1 MSKKGR
7 ICNALLMVPEA
18 AAIAFFV
25 VPMTGGLIDI
35 GNILG
40 LAATLLF
47 FAATVFWEP
56 LFRLLKRM
64 WSKKWGK
71 AAVTAFGSVLGL
83 LILYAVVLSA
93 AMVGAAVN
101 YPREPD
107 AVIVLGCK
115 VGVTGNPSMMLQ
127 YRIEK
132 AYEYLDENPELIC
145 VASGGQG
152 ANEALSEGQVIRDK
166 LVEKGIDPSRI
177 LIEDRSTS
185 TSENLEFS
193 LSLLEKEGIQAQN
206 IAIVT
211 DGFHQLRAAVMAG
224 ELGAEAYAV
233 SADTRFWLVPTY
245 WVREW
250 LALSYLFVFGK

>member
-7 ICNALLMVPEA
+7 ICNALLIALEA
-18 AAIAFFV
+18 ITIAFFV
-25 VPMTGGLIDI
+25 IPMTGGLIDI

-56 LFRLLKRM
+56 LFRLLKRI
-64 WSKKWGK
+64 WKRKPGRL
-71 AAVTAFGSVLGL
+71 AIRIGSGVLSL
-83 LILYAVVLSA
+83 LVLYACVLSVI
-93 AMVGAAVN
+93 MIGAAVN
-101 YPREPD
+101 YPGEPD

-132 AYEYLDENPELIC
+132 AYEYLSENPDLIC

-193 LSLLEKEGIQAQN
+193 LNILTDNGIQVHN

-211 DGFHQLRAAVMAG
+211 DGFHQLRAAIMAG
-224 ELGAEAYAV
+224 ELGVSAYAV

>member
-7 ICNALLMVPEA
+7 ICNALLIALEA
-18 AAIAFFV
+18 VAIAFFV
-25 VPMTGGLIDI
+25 VPMTGRLVDI
-35 GNILG
+35 GNVSG
-40 LAATLLF
+40 LAVTLLF

-64 WSKKWGK
+64 WRKKWGK
-71 AAVTAFGSVLGL
+71 ALVTAFGTVLGL
-83 LILYAVVLSA
+83 LILYAVILSA
-93 AMVGAAVN
+93 AMVAAAVN
-101 YPREPD
+101 YPSEPD

-132 AYEYLDENPELIC
+132 AYEYLSENPDLIC

-152 ANEALSEGQVIRDK
+152 ANEAHSEGQVIRDK

-177 LIEDRSTS
+177 LIEDESTS

-193 LSLLEKEGIQAQN
+193 LNVLAEGGIQAHN

-211 DGFHQLRAAVMAG
+211 DNFHQLRAAIMAD
-224 ELGAEAYAV
+224 ELGVKAYAV

-250 LALSYLFVFGK
+250 LALSYLFVFGT